1 MEQWE
6 IDKNKEEVALMMRL
20 HHRNIVECV
29 ASFEDSEYLYIV
41 MEM

>member
-20 HHRNIVECV
+20 HHRHIVECV
-29 ASFEDSEYLYIV
+29 ASFEKTASIFTL
-41 MEM
+41 